1 MFTNYFTIAWRN
13 LTRNRVYS
21 IINIL
26 GLALGMAIVL
36 LIGAWVNDELSYN
49 KSFAN
54 YSRIVDI
61 MHHSTHNGHTQT
73 RDADCFPLAGKLR
86 DQYPEDFKRVAVN
99 SFPDGHTLQREGAD
113 PIVSTG
119 IYAQSDLA
127 GIISLQ
133 MVAGSPGLDDPSSM
147 LLSRSQAKALFGDG
161 DALNKGI
168 RIDNKIMLKVTGIY
182 EDIPDNSDWKGRN
195 YIMNWTAFEK
205 TTNWVK
211 DIESNWNANSIGILA
226 ELQPGA
232 DIDRVNAKIG
242 TALDG
247 HGRNDKPVV
256 VASPMPRWHLYG
268 EWKEGRNTGGAIRY
282 LWMFGS
288 IGVFVLLLA
297 CINFMNLA
305 TARSERRA
313 REVGIRKSIG
323 SMRGQLVLQ
332 FLGESVLMAML
343 AAGLAVLLAK
353 LALPGFS
360 VLAGSPITLE
370 LGWRFWGVYLALTL
384 LVGVIAGS
392 YPALYLS
399 SFNAVKVLKGSFRVG
414 AAAAI
419 PRKALI
425 VLQFVVSI
433 SLIIGTVVVFR
444 QIVFAKNRP
453 VGYEREGLLALEMN
467 TDDLIHHF
475 TLIRNELLQSGA
487 VVDITQSTN
496 SPTGSAWQQSGFNW
510 AGKDPNIVPGFD
522 ISFVTP
528 EFGKTLGW
536 QVVKG
541 RDFSR
546 QFATDSSAI
555 LVNETAAKYL
565 GFKEPVGSVVNYLY
579 SSRADNRYRIIGVV
593 KDMVLRSPEE
603 TVRPAIY
610 MIDTSNSNWIIVK
623 ANPARSLASTI
634 PAITAVFRKYNPS
647 APFDYRFESESYA
660 RKFVSEERVLRL
672 AVFFTVFAIFISCL
686 GLFGLASF
694 MAEQR
699 VREIGVRKVLG
710 ASVPQLWALLSKE
723 FVRLVGIA
731 FLIAAPLA
739 WMGMNRWLEGYDY
752 RTTVGFAVFVYTFV
766 LALGITLLTVSW
778 QAIRAAVANPVRA
791 LRSE

>member
-1 MFTNYFTIAWRN
+1 MLINYLTIAWRN

-36 LIGAWVNDELSYN
+36 LIGAWINDELRYN

-61 MHHSTHNGHTQT
+61 RHHSTHNGHTQT
-73 RDADCFPLAGKLR
+73 RDQDCFPLAGKLR
-86 DQYPEDFKRVAVN
+86 EQYAADFKRVAVN
-99 SFPDGHTLQREGAD
+99 SFPDGHILQREGAD

-119 IYAQSDLA
+119 IFAQSDLA
-127 GIISLQ
+127 DIVSLR
-133 MVAGSPGLDDPSSM
+133 MLAGSSSLEDPSSM
-147 LLSRSQAKALFGDG
+147 LLSRSQARALFGEG
-161 DALNKGI
+161 VALNKSI
-168 RIDNKIMLKVTGIY
+168 RMDNKMVLKVTGIY
-182 EDIPDNSDWKGRN
+182 EDIPENSDWKGRN
-195 YIMNWTAFEK
+195 YIVNWTAFEQSAS
-205 TTNWVK
+205 WVK
-211 DIESNWNANSIGILA
+211 GVEGEWNANSFGILA

-232 DIDRVNAKIG
+232 DVERVNARIR

-256 VASPMPRWHLYG
+256 LAVPMSRWHLYG

-282 LWMFGS
+282 LRMFGS

-332 FLGESVLMAML
+332 FLGESLLMAML
-343 AAGLAVLLAK
+343 AAGLAVLLAE

-360 VLAGSPITLE
+360 ALAGSRITLE
-370 LGWRFWGVYLALTL
+370 LGWRFWAVYSALTL

-399 SFNAVKVLKGSFRVG
+399 SFNPVKVLKGTFRAG

-444 QIVFAKNRP
+444 QIAFVKNRP
-453 VGYEREGLLALEMN
+453 VGYALEGLLSVEMN
-467 TDDLIHHF
+467 TDDLVHHF
-475 TLIRNELLQSGA
+475 RAIRDELLETGA

-496 SPTGSAWQQSGFNW
+496 TPTGGAWQQSGFNW
-510 AGKDPNIVPGFD
+510 AGKDPNVTPGFD

-546 QFATDSSAI
+546 QFATDSAAI
-555 LVNETAAKYL
+555 LVNEVAAKYL

-593 KDMVLRSPEE
+593 KDMVMRSPEE
-603 TVRPAIY
+603 TVKPAIY
-610 MIDTSNSNWIIVK
+610 MIDTSNSNWILVK

-634 PAITAVFRKYNPS
+634 PVITSVFHKYNPG
-647 APFDYRFESESYA
+647 APFDFRFESESYA
-660 RKFVSEERVLRL
+660 RKFLSEERVLRL

-710 ASVPQLWALLSKE
+710 ASVPQLWALLSRE

-731 FLIAAPLA
+731 FLIAAPMA
-739 WMGMNRWLEGYDY
+739 WMGMNRWLAGYDY
-752 RTTVGFAVFVYTFV
+752 RTTVGVSVFIYTFG
-766 LALGITLLTVSW
+766 LALSITLLTVSW
-778 QAIRAAVANPVRA
+778 QAVRAATANPVRA